1 MHQKRIG
8 ILGTGSY
15 VPERVLSNLDLE
27 KILDTN
33 DEWIFKR
40 TGIRERRIAAPEVNA
55 SDLAKEASL
64 RAMKTAGM
72 SANDLDLIVLTT
84 MTPDTCCPA
93 GANWLEAKLGAD
105 RAVSFDVTAAC
116 SGFIFGLSVAEQ
128 YLKAGTFKTALVAS
142 VEIMSRTLDWT
153 DRETCIL
160 WGDGSG
166 AVILRAF
173 DQGGKDESLK
183 FHGREVG
190 EILSVH
196 IHTDGAGGENLLL
209 PGGGSR
215 TTPISH
221 ESVDKKLHTLKMIR
235 ANESVRVAVKR
246 FAEAAEEAAAFNG
259 IEVSDAKWVI
269 PHQANARMLQ
279 QMAKRLDI
287 PFEKVYLTIEKY
299 GNISS
304 ATVPIALDEAIRTG
318 AIARKDLVILTAF
331 GGGLT
336 WASSLIR
343 W

>member
-1 MHQKRIG
+1 MSQTKIE
-8 ILGTGSY
+8 ILGTGSF
-15 VPERVLSNLDLE
+15 VPERVLSNRDLE

-64 RAMKTAGM
+64 RAMEMAAV
-72 SANDLDLIVLTT
+72 SARELDLIVMTT
-84 MTPDTCCPA
+84 MTPDTACPA
-93 GANWLEAKLGAD
+93 GANWLEAKLGAEK
-105 RAVSFDVTAAC
+105 AVSFDVTAAC
-116 SGFIFGLSVAEQ
+116 SGFVFGLSVAEQ
-128 YLKAGTFKTALVAS
+128 YLKAGTFRTALVVS

-153 DRETCIL
+153 DRESCIL
-160 WGDGSG
+160 WGDGAG
-166 AVILRAF
+166 AAILRAR
-173 DQGGKDESLK
+173 DPSVQGRSEQMS
-183 FHGREVG
+183 
-190 EILSVH
+190 EILSIH
-196 IHTDGAGGENLLL
+196 IHTDGANGENLLL
-209 PGGGSR
+209 PGGGSK
-215 TTPISH
+215 TTPISY
-221 ESVDKKLHTLKMIR
+221 ESVDRKLHTLRMIK

-246 FAEAAEEAAAFNG
+246 FAEAAEEAASHNG
-259 IEVSDAKWVI
+259 ISLSDVKWII
-269 PHQANARMLQ
+269 PHQANLRILQ

-304 ATVPIALDEAIRTG
+304 ATIPIALDEAVRNGSIEKG
-318 AIARKDLVILTAF
+318 DLIVLTAF

>member
-1 MHQKRIG
+1 MQHTRIG
-8 ILGTGSY
+8 ILGTGSFL
-15 VPERVLSNLDLE
+15 PERVLSNADLE
-27 KILDTN
+27 KVLDTS
-33 DEWIFKR
+33 DEWIYKR
-40 TGIRERRIAAPEVNA
+40 TGIRERRIAAPDINA
-55 SDLAKEASL
+55 SDLAHQASL
-64 RAMKTAGM
+64 RALKMAGM
-72 SANDLDLIVLTT
+72 SPKDLDLIIMTT
-84 MTPDTCCPA
+84 MTPDTSCPA

-128 YLKAGTFKTALVAS
+128 YLKTGTFKTALVAS

-153 DRETCIL
+153 DRESCIL

-166 AVILRAF
+166 AAILRAF
-173 DQGGKDESLK
+173 NNPRTEGPLRQDGK
-183 FHGREVG
+183 EVG

-196 IHTDGAGGENLLL
+196 IHTDGGSGENLLL

-215 TTPISH
+215 TTPISY
-221 ESVDKKLHTLKMIR
+221 ESVDKKLHTLRMIR

-246 FAEAAEEAAAFNG
+246 FAEAAEEAASSNG
-259 IEVSDAKWVI
+259 IRVSDAKWVI

-279 QMAKRLDI
+279 QVAKRLEI
-287 PFEKVYLTIEKY
+287 PYEKVYLTIGKY

-304 ATVPIALDEAIRTG
+304 ATIPIALDEAVRNGSIQRG
-318 AIARKDLVILTAF
+318 DLVVLTAF

-336 WASSLIR
+336 WGSSLIR